1 MTASRITVAP
11 GLRALVAVGAIV
23 ATVLGACGITSRAL
37 FAETSEI
44 KYVVSVLAPLVAVFV
59 ALAADPL
66 RLLFAVAIIVAPFT
80 FVTTVGGV
88 RLSPLIVVVVA
99 GLIVAALSLE
109 GGRGHTATG
118 LGVLVALALLAG
130 PVALSRDPATYA
142 LWLGVLVACGWLAF
156 RLAQEP
162 DGLRLVLALVVTTV
176 GIQAVLAIWE
186 AKTGQRLNLYDVSG
200 QAAVSSQDFFN
211 FEREQRPAGA
221 MPDPIALG
229 NVLALA
235 CPLVIALANEARS
248 RLVALALLGVAGLI
262 AVGLAFTLSRM
273 SWIGAA
279 VGILVTLV
287 LLPASARLRS
297 GIAVACVLA
306 LVVQLAVAFGG
317 TALHDRF
324 ASIEAPTSR
333 IYQTSG
339 GDQLRLALWGAALGV
354 AESEPVF
361 GTGYGK
367 LVPQLAKRTDGVAP
381 TGHAHSVYL
390 QFLAEAGIAGALALL
405 LVIAGVTRDLW
416 QGLRQHR
423 DGSLRLLGA
432 GLAGSLACILVVW
445 VTDYNV
451 RYTQVGAIIAVVFGA
466 AAAQRTLGRA
476 SS

>member
-1 MTASRITVAP
+1 
-11 GLRALVAVGAIV
+11 
-23 ATVLGACGITSRAL
+23 
-37 FAETSEI
+37 
-44 KYVVSVLAPLVAVFV
+44 
-59 ALAADPL
+59 
-66 RLLFAVAIIVAPFT
+66 
-80 FVTTVGGV
+80 
-88 RLSPLIVVVVA
+88 
-99 GLIVAALSLE
+99 
-109 GGRGHTATG
+109 
-118 LGVLVALALLAG
+118 
-130 PVALSRDPATYA
+130 
-142 LWLGVLVACGWLAF
+142 
-156 RLAQEP
+156 
-162 DGLRLVLALVVTTV
+162 
-176 GIQAVLAIWE
+176 
-186 AKTGQRLNLYDVSG
+186 
-200 QAAVSSQDFFN
+200 
-211 FEREQRPAGA
+211 
-221 MPDPIALG
+221 
-229 NVLALA
+229 VLALA

>member
-1 MTASRITVAP
+1 MTASRITIAP
-11 GLRALVAVGAIV
+11 GLRALAVFGAIV

-44 KYVVSVLAPLVAVFV
+44 KYLLSVMAPLVAVFV
-59 ALAADPL
+59 VLAADPL
-66 RLLFAVAIIVAPFT
+66 RLLFAVAIVVAPFT
-80 FVTTVGGV
+80 FVTTIGGV
-88 RLSPLIVVVVA
+88 ILSPLIVV
-99 GLIVAALSLE
+99 LVAALLVAALCLE

-118 LGVLVALALLAG
+118 LAVLAALALLVG
-130 PVALSRDPATYA
+130 PVALSRDPAYYA

-162 DGLRLVLALVVTTV
+162 GGLRLVLGLVVAAAGV
-176 GIQAVLAIWE
+176 QAVLAIWE
-186 AKTGQRLNLYDVSG
+186 AKTGQRLNLYDASG
-200 QAAVSSQDFFN
+200 QSAVSSQDFFN
-211 FEREQRPAGA
+211 FEREKRPSGA

-279 VGILVTLV
+279 VGVVVTLV
-287 LLPASARLRS
+287 LLPPSARLRS
-297 GIAVACVLA
+297 GVAVACVLA
-306 LVVQLAVAFGG
+306 LIIQLAVAFGG
-317 TALHDRF
+317 AALHDRF

-333 IYQTSG
+333 IYRTSG
-339 GDQLRLALWGAALGV
+339 GDQIRLGLWGAAIGV
-354 AESEPVF
+354 AESRPVF

-367 LVPQLAKRTDGVAP
+367 LVPQLATRTDGVAP
-381 TGHAHSVYL
+381 GGHAHSVYL

-405 LVIAGVTRDLW
+405 LVIAGVVRDLW
-416 QGLRQHR
+416 QGLRDHR
-423 DGSLRLLGA
+423 DGGPRLLVA
-432 GLAGSLACILVVW
+432 GMAGSLACVLVVW

-451 RYTQVGAIIAVVFGA
+451 RYTQVGAIIAVLFGA

>member
-11 GLRALVAVGAIV
+11 GLRALVVVGAIV

-37 FAETSEI
+37 FTETSDV
-44 KYVVSVLAPLVAVFV
+44 KYLVSVIAPLVAVFV

-80 FVTTVGGV
+80 FVTTIGGV
-88 RLSPLIVVVVA
+88 RLSPLIVVLVA
-99 GLIVAALSLE
+99 ALIVAALCLE

-118 LGVLVALALLAG
+118 LGVLAALALLAG
-130 PVALSRDPATYA
+130 PVALSQDPATYT

-162 DGLRLVLALVVTTV
+162 DGLRLVLALVVTAV
-176 GIQAVLAIWE
+176 SVQAVLAIWE
-186 AKTGQRLNLYDVSG
+186 AKTGQRLNLYDVSA
-200 QAAVSSQDFFN
+200 QSAVSSQDFFN
-211 FEREQRPAGA
+211 FEREQRPSGA

-248 RLVALALLGVAGLI
+248 RLVALTLLGVAGLI
-262 AVGLAFTLSRM
+262 SVALAFTLSRM

-279 VGILVTLV
+279 VGVLVTLV
-287 LLPASARLRS
+287 LLPSPARLRS
-297 GIAVACVLA
+297 SIAVACVLA
-306 LVVQLAVAFGG
+306 LVLQLAVAFGG
-317 TALHDRF
+317 AALHDRF

-333 IYQTSG
+333 VYQTSG
-339 GDQLRLALWGAALGV
+339 GDQLRLGLWRAALGV
-354 AESEPVF
+354 AESKPVF
-361 GTGYGK
+361 GTGYGN

-405 LVIAGVTRDLW
+405 LVITGVVRDLW
-416 QGLRQHR
+416 QGLRDHR
-423 DGSLRLLGA
+423 DRGTRLLVA
-432 GLAGSLACILVVW
+432 GLAGSVACILVVW

-466 AAAQRTLGRA
+466 AAAQRTLGRV